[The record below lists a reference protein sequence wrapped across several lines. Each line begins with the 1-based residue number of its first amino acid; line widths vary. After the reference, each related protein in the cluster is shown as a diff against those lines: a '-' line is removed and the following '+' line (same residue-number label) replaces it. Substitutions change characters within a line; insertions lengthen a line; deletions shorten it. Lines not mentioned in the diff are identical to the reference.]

1 MELTDIHCH
10 ILPEVDDG
18 SQSMEQSIAMLDIAA
33 RNAIHT
39 IILTPHNKPSRHHLH
54 AGSMEMRRKALED
67 AAREAGISIKLLNGS
82 ELLYRMGL
90 PEELREGEAL
100 TMAGSH
106 YVLLEFRPADDYDY
120 LRNGVYELLSEGYL
134 PIVAHAERYRC
145 LTEHP
150 ERVEELHGMGAYIQ
164 LNAGSIMG
172 ELGFGIK
179 RFTKS
184 LLKKELVHFVATDA
198 HDTAKRKP
206 ELKKC
211 ADHIVKKY
219 GQVYAQRIFAENP
232 SCILQD
238 EII

>member
-10 ILPEVDDG
+10 ILPAVDDG
-18 SQSMEQSIAMLDIAA
+18 SQSLEQSVAMLDIASK
-33 RNAIHT
+33 NAIHT
-39 IILTPHNKPSRHHLH
+39 IILTPHNKPGRHHLH
-54 AGSMEMRRKALED
+54 AESMERRRREL
-67 AAREAGISIKLLNGS
+67 AAAAEEAGISIALYDGS
-82 ELLYRMGL
+82 ELFYRMGL
-90 PEELREGEAL
+90 SEELRKGEAH
-100 TMAGSH
+100 TMAGSR

-150 ERVEELHGMGAYIQ
+150 ERVEELYGMGAYIQ

-179 RFTKS
+179 RFTKG

-198 HDTAKRKP
+198 HDTAKRRP
-206 ELKKC
+206 DLKKC

-219 GQVYAQRIFAENP
+219 GQMYARRIFEENP

>member
-18 SQSMEQSIAMLDIAA
+18 SQSVEQSIAMLDIAV

-39 IILTPHNKPSRHHLH
+39 IILTPHNKPGRHHLH
-54 AGSMEMRRKALED
+54 AQSMEQRRKALE
-67 AAREAGISIKLLNGS
+67 AAAEEAGISIALYNGS
-82 ELLYRMGL
+82 ELFYRMGL
-90 PEELREGEAL
+90 PEEIRDGEAL
-100 TMAGSH
+100 SMADSH

-134 PIVAHAERYRC
+134 PIVAHAERYIC

-150 ERVEELHGMGAYIQ
+150 ERVAELHGMGAYIQ

-172 ELGFGIK
+172 ESGFGIK
-179 RFTKS
+179 RFAKG

-198 HDTAKRKP
+198 HDTSGRKP

-211 ADHIVKKY
+211 ADYITKKY
-219 GQVYAQRIFAENP
+219 GQMYAQRIFEENP